1 MGRDLAVR
9 DFLRVRRS
17 TVRPEDVGL
26 PPAPGPRRVA
36 GLRREEVA
44 SLAGVSVAYYTRL
57 EQGRAMNVSESVLRA
72 VGAAL
77 RLDEDELDHLRDLVG
92 TAARP
97 VSTSPEVPRVRA
109 GVHRLLDAMTGVP
122 ALALG
127 PRSEVLAA
135 NAPARALLLDPQALP
150 AKDRNW
156 VRWLCTD
163 PAARTLFLDWE
174 DVAADAV
181 AGLHRHVGRDACD
194 PGVAALVGE
203 LSVVSPDFARW
214 WASQRVRTRDHATH
228 RLQHPLVGRLDLDVE
243 TLHLPGAREQS
254 LLTWTA
260 APGSASAEAL
270 GLLLSWT
277 GPEPDRPLPAAQR
290 ARD

>member
-1 MGRDLAVR
+1 MR

-17 TVRPEDVGL
+17 AVHPQDVGL

-57 EQGRAMNVSESVLRA
+57 EQGRALNVSESVLRA
-72 VGAAL
+72 VAAAL
-77 RLDEDELDHLRDLVG
+77 RLDEDELAHLRDLVG
-92 TAARP
+92 HGPHPGPGRA
-97 VSTSPEVPRVRA
+97 EVPRVRA
-109 GVHRLLDAMTGVP
+109 GVHRLLEAMDGVP
-122 ALALG
+122 ALVLG

-135 NAPARALLLDPQALP
+135 NAAAAALLLDPQALP
-150 AKDRNW
+150 ARERNW

-163 PAARTLFLDWE
+163 GAARELFLDWE
-174 DVAADAV
+174 DVACDAV

-194 PGVAALVGE
+194 PAVAALVGE

-243 TLHLPGAREQS
+243 TLRLPGATGQA

-260 APGSASAEAL
+260 EPASSSAEAL
-270 GLLLSWT
+270 GLLLSWN
-277 GPEPDRPLPAAQR
+277 GPAPHRPLPTAHP